1 MIGERGRLLH
11 SEGNCMEPTT
21 PHLNFSGTGALPA
34 DAASRYHRL
43 LRYIGVAD
51 VLLGLA
57 LMAVLLAADWTSGIR
72 NFAVRLAGDHY
83 ASALFVYTTI
93 LLLLTKLLSLGPD
106 YYSFLIEH
114 RYRLSNQRLRG
125 WAWDQSK
132 EFALTFVFG
141 QVLVQMLY
149 LLIRLQP
156 QWWWVTCWILFML
169 LNVLLAQLAPVLLFP
184 LFFRFRS
191 LADEELTARLTRMSE
206 KAGAKVRG
214 VYEWNLSEKTKKAN
228 AALMGLGR
236 TRRIVISD
244 TLLATCNHDEIEA
257 VLAHELGH
265 QVYRHMLKSI
275 AVQGVVTFLGFWC
288 LKLAVRWAA
297 FDWKRYDQID
307 FANLPLMILV
317 ATAISLLLLPLM
329 NAYLRFNERQ
339 ADAYAWKTLGSV
351 KAFCTAM
358 EKLAAQNLSER
369 EPSRWVE
376 ILFHSH
382 PAPFR
387 RMKAAVAWA
396 NAHR

>member
-1 MIGERGRLLH
+1 
-11 SEGNCMEPTT
+11 MEPTT
-21 PHLNFSGTGALPA
+21 PPLGFTGTCGQTADPA
-34 DAASRYHRL
+34 AASRYHRL
-43 LRYIGVAD
+43 LRYVGVAD
-51 VLLGLA
+51 VVLGLA
-57 LMAVLLAADWTSGIR
+57 LMAVLLVTDWTGGVR
-72 NFAVRLAGDHY
+72 NFAVRLAGDRH
-83 ASALFVYTTI
+83 AAALFVYTTI
-93 LLLLTKLLSLGPD
+93 LLLLTKFLSLGLD

-114 RYRLSNQRLRG
+114 RYHLSNQRLRG

-132 EFALTFVFG
+132 EFVLTFVFS
-141 QVLVQMLY
+141 QALVQMVY

-156 QWWWVTCWILFML
+156 QWWWVTCWVLFML
-169 LNVLLAQLAPVLLFP
+169 LNVLLAHIAPVLLFP
-184 LFFRFRS
+184 LFFRFRT
-191 LADEELTARLTRMSE
+191 LDDEELTARLTRMSE
-206 KAGAKVRG
+206 RAGAKVRG

-244 TLLATCNHDEIEA
+244 TLLAICNHDEIEA

-275 AVQGVVTFLGFWC
+275 AVQGVITFIGFWC

-329 NAYLRFNERQ
+329 NAYSRFNERQ
-339 ADAYAWKTLGSV
+339 ADAYAWKTLGSI

-376 ILFHSH
+376 ILLHSH
-382 PAPFR
+382 PSPFR

-396 NAHR
+396 HARR

>member
-1 MIGERGRLLH
+1 
-11 SEGNCMEPTT
+11 MEPTT
-21 PHLNFSGTGALPA
+21 PPSGFSGSGDLPE
-34 DAASRYHRL
+34 DPAAARRYHRL
-43 LRYIGVAD
+43 LRRIGVAD
-51 VLLGLA
+51 VALGLV
-57 LMAVLLAADWTSGIR
+57 LMGVILATDWTSDFR
-72 NFAVRLAGDHY
+72 NFAVRLAGDHH
-83 ASALFVYTTI
+83 AAALFVYTSI
-93 LLLLTKLLSLGPD
+93 LLLLTKFLSLGLD

-132 EFALTFVFG
+132 DFALTFLFS
-141 QVLVQMLY
+141 QALVQMVY

-156 QWWWVTCWILFML
+156 QWWWVTGWILFML
-169 LNVLLAQLAPVLLFP
+169 LSVLLAHIAPVLLFP
-184 LFFRFRS
+184 LFFRFRT

-214 VYEWNLSEKTKKAN
+214 VYEWKLSEKTKKAN

-265 QVYRHMLKSI
+265 HVYRHMLKTI
-275 AVQGVVTFLGFWC
+275 AVQGVITFIGFWC
-288 LKLAVRWAA
+288 LKLAIRWAA
-297 FDWKRYDQID
+297 FDWKRPLAQID

-317 ATAISLLLLPLM
+317 ATAISVLLLPVM

-339 ADAYAWKTLGSV
+339 ADAYAWKSLGSV
-351 KAFCTAM
+351 QAFCSAM

-382 PAPFR
+382 PATGR
-387 RMKAAVAWA
+387 RLKAALAWA
-396 NAHR
+396 HSRR